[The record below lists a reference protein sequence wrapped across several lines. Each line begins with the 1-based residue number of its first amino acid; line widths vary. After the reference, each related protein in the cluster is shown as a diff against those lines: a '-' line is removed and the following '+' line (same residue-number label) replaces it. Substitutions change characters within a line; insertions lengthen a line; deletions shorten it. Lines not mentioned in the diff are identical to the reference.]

1 MKAIN
6 KEWCSV
12 TLMNRFKI
20 CLKFEFNVRQL
31 DLIMVGIKITDG
43 IGFSLLG
50 VTLGV
55 EWKVV
60 SKTEGL

>member
-6 KEWCSV
+6 KEWCSI

-20 CLKFEFNVRQL
+20 CLKFEFTVKQA

-50 VTLGV
+50 VTLGID
-55 EWKVV
+55 WKLTG
-60 SKTEGL
+60 KTKEL